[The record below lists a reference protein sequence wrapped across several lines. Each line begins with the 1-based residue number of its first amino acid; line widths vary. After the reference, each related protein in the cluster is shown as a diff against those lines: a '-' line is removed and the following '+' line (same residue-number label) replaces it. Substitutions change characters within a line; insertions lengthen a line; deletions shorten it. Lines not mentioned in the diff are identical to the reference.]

1 MNKVGV
7 SQNKEGWGGGGGG
20 ILLNY
25 QWNLDAIRL
34 ACVQSRNT
42 CCDTHLSTGDVW

>member
-1 MNKVGV
+1 MKSNEQGRCKLEQGGVVG
-7 SQNKEGWGGGGGG
+7 E

-25 QWNLDAIRL
+25 QWNLDVIRL